1 MRARDWK
8 APRKKIRVAEREA
21 AIQDT
26 DDSQDVIRHTIQ
38 YVTRRTVLTLEPVS
52 LLRVSFNRFFLL
64 PGLRL

>member
-38 YVTRRTVLTLEPVS
+38 YVTRRTVLTLESVN
-52 LLRVSFNRFFLL
+52 LLRVSFNRFFLIT
-64 PGLRL
+64 RLKA